1 MCDVRSLPAA
11 LGHPLLDQVPVDH
24 MKGWGGLGAIND
36 TPSTVSIFITCARYV
51 LFMAVVYERCRTLR
65 STSPCVRAADYEV
78 IMTLP
83 GCSNLP

>member
-1 MCDVRSLPAA
+1 
-11 LGHPLLDQVPVDH
+11 

-65 STSPCVRAADYEV
+65 SSSPCVRAADYEV

-83 GCSNLP
+83 GCSNPTVCDTLERW